1 MSKANA
7 SSSGLSKEDTK
18 QDHPLQAI
26 VLCDPW
32 SDQARWG
39 PLVRRPRTEDEEFE
53 DSLTVG
59 GEQRPWC
66 LLPLLNIPLLG
77 WTLESLAAA
86 GVEQVFLFAKD
97 GADEIRQYLSTVSFQ
112 GPESTLSIVVRP
124 TKALTPGDVLRE
136 VDSLSILSPSDYLV
150 VQAGYVGNVDL
161 KAKVEEFGERKKAD
175 PSLTMSCLVS
185 PIQSK
190 TNSVFAVHALSP
202 NHQLLHYEQSQL
214 FPKMKTF
221 KLPREALSN
230 PEHEVTT
237 RSDLESV
244 GLVICSNE
252 VAPLFTENFD
262 YQTFYP
268 DFVNGLLTSDLL
280 GKTICCTIVGEKKG
294 LVSSGGWAGVV
305 GNTKSYDWVSKSI
318 LSRKSYPLSPDE
330 NLPSTSTSSSYS
342 PSLRYEQ
349 RRSLQYY
356 GTSIDLARSCKILP
370 SSLIGSH
377 TSIGSNAIV
386 SNSVLGENV
395 QVLDGSRVEKSYVFE
410 GCQLGKGSVVRDS
423 ILGERVIVEE
433 GVTVE
438 KGSLVGAGCRLGK
451 GAKLRGARVSIEQYE
466 GDEELNVGDNTLGED
481 GIGYFWPGEERERTG
496 DEDSDLE
503 DDEDFVDPRNLS
515 VTRLGNSLAN
525 LYLNSSSSSLSSASR
540 NGSTTSLSTLGT
552 HSDDSDDESVTSAS
566 GMPSIAGLDALQ
578 PEESSKHSEFATEC
592 LHSLDRS
599 FAENHT
605 VDNAAIE
612 LKTLRMASNVDLG
625 QVRAIAVPYLL
636 KRCDGATNA
645 TETIDRWG
653 GLIANLTGDSEEAM
667 MDCLVLA
674 QTFIAEEAKG
684 DMRFWLRVLKGFYE
698 TDVVTDDA
706 VFGWYKS
713 VKARTTAGEV
723 GKTLWQ
729 GSRPFLE
736 ALQEDDDDSE
746 EEDDEE
752 SE

>member
-1 MSKANA
+1 MSKANP
-7 SSSGLSKEDTK
+7 SSAALSKEDTK

-53 DSLTVG
+53 DSQTVG

-112 GPESTLSIVVRP
+112 GPELTLSIVVRP

-161 KAKVEEFGERKKAD
+161 KSKVEEFGERKKAD

-185 PIQSK
+185 PIQAK
-190 TNSVFAVHALSP
+190 TNSVFAVHALAP

-214 FPKMKTF
+214 FPKMRTF
-221 KLPREALSN
+221 RLPREALSN
-230 PEHEVTT
+230 PEQEVTT

-280 GKTICCTIVGEKKG
+280 GKTICCTIIGEKNGPAKA
-294 LVSSGGWAGVV
+294 SSGSGWAGVV
-305 GNTKSYDWVSKSI
+305 GNTKSYDWISKSI
-318 LSRKSYPLSPDE
+318 LSRKAYPLSPDE
-330 NLPSTSTSSSYS
+330 NLPSTSSSSSSYS
-342 PSLRYEQ
+342 PSPRYEQ

-356 GTSIDLARSCKILP
+356 GHSIDLSRSCKIFP
-370 SSLIGSH
+370 SSLIGSYS
-377 TSIGSNAIV
+377 SIGSNSIV
-386 SNSVLGENV
+386 SNSVLGEKV
-395 QVLDGSRVEKSYVFE
+395 QLGDECRVEKSYVFE
-410 GCQLGKGSVVRDS
+410 GCKLGKGSVIRDS
-423 ILGERVIVEE
+423 ILGEKVVVEE
-433 GVTVE
+433 GVIIE
-438 KGSLVGAGCRLGK
+438 SGSLVGGGCRLGK
-451 GAKLRGARVSIEQYE
+451 GAKLRGARVSIEEYE
-466 GDEELNVGDNTLGED
+466 GDEQVEVGDNSLGEG
-481 GIGYFWPGEERERTG
+481 GIGFFWPGEDKERNE
-496 DEDSDLE
+496 DDSDDE

-515 VTRLGNSLAN
+515 VTRLGHSLAN
-525 LYLNSSSSSLSSASR
+525 LYLNSSASSLSLTSR
-540 NGSTTSLSTLGT
+540 RGSTTSLSTLAT
-552 HSDDSDDESVTSAS
+552 HPDDSDDESAASAS
-566 GMPSIAGLDALQ
+566 GLPSIAGLDALQ

-645 TETIDRWG
+645 TETIERWG

-674 QTFIAEEAKG
+674 QKFIAEEAKG

-706 VFGWYKS
+706 VFSWYKS
-713 VKARTTAGEV
+713 VKARNTAGEV
-723 GKTLWQ
+723 GKALWQ

-736 ALQEDDDDSE
+736 ALQEDDDSE
-746 EEDDEE
+746 EEEDSD
-752 SE
+752 

>member
-1 MSKANA
+1 MSKAN
-7 SSSGLSKEDTK
+7 SSSVGLSKEDTK

-53 DSLTVG
+53 DSPTVG

-77 WTLESLAAA
+77 WTLESLASA

-97 GADEIRQYLSTVSFQ
+97 GADEIRQYLTTVSFQ
-112 GPESTLSIVVRP
+112 GPDSTLSIIVRP

-161 KAKVEEFGERKKAD
+161 KSKVDEFGERRKAD
-175 PSLTMSCLVS
+175 QSLTMSCLVS
-185 PIQSK
+185 PIQNK

-202 NHQLLHYEQSQL
+202 NHQLFHYEQSQL
-214 FPKMKTF
+214 FPKMKSF

-230 PEHEVTT
+230 PEQEVTT

-280 GKTICCTIVGEKKG
+280 GKTICCTIIGEKT
-294 LVSSGGWAGVV
+294 SSGSAGGWAGVV
-305 GNTKSYDWVSKSI
+305 GNTKSYDWISKSI
-318 LSRKSYPLSPDE
+318 LSRKAYPLTPDE
-330 NLPSTSTSSSYS
+330 NLPPTSCSSYTS
-342 PSLRYEQ
+342 QYYEQ

-356 GTSIDLARSCKILP
+356 GSSVDLSRSCKILP
-370 SSLIGSH
+370 ASLIGSQS
-377 TSIGSNAIV
+377 SIGSNSIIV
-386 SNSVLGENV
+386 NSVLGERV
-395 QVLDGSRVEKSYVFE
+395 TVMEGCRVEKSYVFE
-410 GCQLGKGSVVRDS
+410 GCELRKGVVVRDS
-423 ILGERVIVEE
+423 ILGEGVVVAEDVRVE
-433 GVTVE
+433 G
-438 KGSLVGAGCRLGK
+438 GSLVGAGCRLGK
-451 GAKLRGARVSIEQYE
+451 GARLKGVRVSM
-466 GDEELNVGDNTLGED
+466 EEYDGETEFEVGDNSVGED
-481 GIGYFWPGEERERTG
+481 GVGFFWPGEDRERNG
-496 DEDSDLE
+496 DEDESDLDE
-503 DDEDFVDPRNLS
+503 DDEYFVDPRNLG
-515 VTRLGNSLAN
+515 VTRLGHSLAN
-525 LYLNSSSSSLSSASR
+525 LRLNSSSSSLSSTSR
-540 NGSTTSLSTLGT
+540 NGSTTSLSTLAT
-552 HSDDSDDESVTSAS
+552 HPDDSDDESVTSAS
-566 GMPSIAGLDALQ
+566 GLPSIAGLDALQ
-578 PEESSKHSEFATEC
+578 PEESSKHSEFETEC

-653 GLIANLTGDSEEAM
+653 GLIANLTGDAEEAM

-674 QTFIAEEAKG
+674 QKFIAEEAQG

-713 VKARTTAGEV
+713 VKARNTAGEV
-723 GKTLWQ
+723 GKALWQ

-736 ALQEDDDDSE
+736 ALQEDDDSDEE
-746 EEDDEE
+746 EEDSD
-752 SE
+752 